1 MQSINFTMLA
11 PSGSGGAFLTELLD
25 NNWSKNNTRIND
37 NYRCE
42 KTNEYAGS
50 SNIVRLE
57 YLSSDYEFN
66 SKSILLGMPGA
77 FTSVCS
83 NKHLPSYKD
92 NIDKIRSKGVDKVFC
107 ISVNDPYVMDAWA
120 KISKVENEIIMLADP
135 FGDFANKLGVLVNK
149 DAKGLGM
156 RSSRYTMI
164 VENKVIKYVAV
175 EKETG
180 ICELSAAD
188 NVLSK
193 L

>member
-1 MQSINFTMLA
+1 MKYKVNDQIPDSEVFQLIDGSPKKSQINEF
-11 PSGSGGAFLTELLD
+11 F
-25 NNWSKNNTRIND
+25 KNN
-37 NYRCE
+37 
-42 KTNEYAGS
+42 
-50 SNIVRLE
+50 
-57 YLSSDYEFN
+57 
-66 SKSILLGMPGA
+66 KSILLGMPGA

-92 NIDKIRSKGVDKVFC
+92 NIDKIRSKGVDKDFC
-107 ISVNDPYVMDAWA
+107 TSVNDPYVRNAWA
-120 KISKVENEIIMLADP
+120 KVSKVENDIIMLADP
-135 FGDFANKLGVLVNK
+135 FGDFAKKLGVIVNK

-156 RSSRYTMI
+156 RSNRYTMI
-164 VENKVIKYVAV
+164 IENEVIQYVAV

>member
-1 MQSINFTMLA
+1 
-11 PSGSGGAFLTELLD
+11 
-25 NNWSKNNTRIND
+25 
-37 NYRCE
+37 
-42 KTNEYAGS
+42 
-50 SNIVRLE
+50 
-57 YLSSDYEFN
+57 
-66 SKSILLGMPGA
+66 MPGA

-83 NKHLPSYKD
+83 NKHLPSYKN

-164 VENKVIKYVAV
+164 IENKVIKYVAV

>member
-1 MQSINFTMLA
+1 M
-11 PSGSGGAFLTELLD
+11 
-25 NNWSKNNTRIND
+25 KYKIND
-37 NYRCE
+37 QIPNCE
-42 KTNEYAGS
+42 VFKLIDGNPKKFQINEFFKD
-50 SNIVRLE
+50 N
-57 YLSSDYEFN
+57 
-66 SKSILLGMPGA
+66 KSILLGMPGA

-92 NIDKIRSKGVDKVFC
+92 NIHKIRSKGVDKVFC
-107 ISVNDPYVMDAWA
+107 ISVNDPYVMDACA
-120 KISKVENEIIMLADP
+120 KISKVDNEIIMLADP

-164 VENKVIKYVAV
+164 IENKVIKYIAV

-188 NVLSK
+188 NVLSE

>member
-1 MQSINFTMLA
+1 MKYKVNDQIPDSEVFRLID
-11 PSGSGGAFLTELLD
+11 GSPKKFQMNEFF
-25 NNWSKNNTRIND
+25 KNN
-37 NYRCE
+37 
-42 KTNEYAGS
+42 
-50 SNIVRLE
+50 
-57 YLSSDYEFN
+57 
-66 SKSILLGMPGA
+66 KSILLGMPGA

-107 ISVNDPYVMDAWA
+107 ISVNDPYVMNAWA
-120 KISKVENEIIMLADP
+120 KVSKVENDIIMLADP
-135 FGDFANKLGVLVNK
+135 FGHFANKLGVLVNK
-149 DAKGLGM
+149 EAKGLGM

-164 VENKVIKYVAV
+164 IENEVIKYVAI
-175 EKETG
+175 ENETG

>member
-1 MQSINFTMLA
+1 MKL
-11 PSGSGGAFLTELLD
+11 
-25 NNWSKNNTRIND
+25 KIND
-37 NYRCE
+37 QIPNTDIFHLIDGE
-42 KTNEYAGS
+42 PKQNK
-50 SNIVRLE
+50 
-57 YLSSDYEFN
+57 LSE
-66 SKSILLGMPGA
+66 ILGNGKIILFGLPGA
-77 FTSVCS
+77 FTSTCS
-83 NKHLPSYKD
+83 KLHLPGYVAHA
-92 NIDKIRSKGVDKVFC
+92 DKFREKGIEKIFC
-107 ISVNDPYVMDAWA
+107 LSVNDPYVMDAWA

-156 RSSRYTMI
+156 RSNRYTMI
-164 VENKVIKYVAV
+164 IENKVIKYAAV

>member
-1 MQSINFTMLA
+1 M
-11 PSGSGGAFLTELLD
+11 
-25 NNWSKNNTRIND
+25 KYKIND
-37 NYRCE
+37 QIPDSEVFQLIDGNP
-42 KTNEYAGS
+42 KKFQINDF
-50 SNIVRLE
+50 LK
-57 YLSSDYEFN
+57 D

-120 KISKVENEIIMLADP
+120 KISKVESEIIMLADP

-164 VENKVIKYVAV
+164 IENKVIKYVAI

>member
-1 MQSINFTMLA
+1 MKYKVNDQIPDSEVFRLID
-11 PSGSGGAFLTELLD
+11 GSPKKFQMNEFF
-25 NNWSKNNTRIND
+25 KNN
-37 NYRCE
+37 
-42 KTNEYAGS
+42 
-50 SNIVRLE
+50 
-57 YLSSDYEFN
+57 
-66 SKSILLGMPGA
+66 KSILLGMPGA

-107 ISVNDPYVMDAWA
+107 ISVNDPYVMNAWA
-120 KISKVENEIIMLADP
+120 KVSKVENDIIMLADP
-135 FGDFANKLGVLVNK
+135 FGHFANKLGVLVNK
-149 DAKGLGM
+149 DEKGLGI

-164 VENKVIKYVAV
+164 IENEVIKYVAE

>member
-1 MQSINFTMLA
+1 MKDKVNDQIPDSEVFRLID
-11 PSGSGGAFLTELLD
+11 GSPKKFQMNEFF
-25 NNWSKNNTRIND
+25 KNN
-37 NYRCE
+37 
-42 KTNEYAGS
+42 
-50 SNIVRLE
+50 
-57 YLSSDYEFN
+57 
-66 SKSILLGMPGA
+66 KSILLGMPGA

-107 ISVNDPYVMDAWA
+107 ISVNDPYVMNAWA
-120 KISKVENEIIMLADP
+120 KVSKVEKEIVMLADP
-135 FGDFANKLGVLVNK
+135 FGHFANKLGVLVNK

-164 VENKVIKYVAV
+164 IENEVIKYVAV

-180 ICELSAAD
+180 ICEVSAAD